1 MRRSGP
7 PQGRCVGLRRAG
19 GWDVRLV
26 TVEAMVVERK
36 GRDMTCNEPRAP
48 VRAHRGFSL
57 IELLVVVAI
66 AALLMSMGYTALCGG
81 RLLSKETVCRNNL
94 KQIAAA
100 LGLYY
105 NDHKA
110 YPSENL
116 PKALATYVGGSS
128 DVFVCPADPEPD
140 GDSYSE
146 FYVARSDQST
156 QDYVCGCPRHLE
168 ANRSVTLFSSS
179 STQSL
184 AARPVQWNGKTIR
197 PGAKVGS
204 GVLSFSDGSSVT
216 VPAGMVVRLIQSFKM
231 HDGRLYSLVGVDINE
246 TGTLDVEVTPG
257 SRFEVVT
264 PAAIAGVQG
273 TRFQVTV
280 TVEGAL
286 YCVRV
291 DVTEG
296 EVMVA
301 DLWRPC
307 KPIALAAGLAKKVT
321 LARAELARNMPKKWG
336 LRRNQLADDCLYE
349 LANPISISDVK
360 EMSLISP
367 TAVPAD
373 GTDDAVQ

>member
-105 NDHKA
+105 NDHKV
-110 YPSENL
+110 YPSDNL
-116 PKALATYVGGSS
+116 AEALGPYIGESS

-140 GDSYSE
+140 GDSYSA
-146 FYVARSDQST
+146 FYVARNDQST

-168 ANRSVTLFSSS
+168 AKRAVTLFSSS
-179 STQSL
+179 SAQSL
-184 AARPVQWNGKTIR
+184 EARPVQWNGQPVR
-197 PGAKVGS
+197 PGTGVSS
-204 GVLSFSDGSSVT
+204 GVMSFADGSSVT
-216 VPAGMVVRLIQSFKM
+216 IPTGMVVRLIQSFKM

-246 TGTLDVEVTPG
+246 TGTLDIQVTPG

-280 TVEGAL
+280 TVEGEL

-296 EVMVA
+296 QVTVA
-301 DLWRPC
+301 DRWGQE
-307 KPIALAAGLAKKVT
+307 KPEVLVPGKVKEVEHF
-321 LARAELARNMPKKWG
+321 RGRIWDK
-336 LRRNQLADDCLYE
+336 LRKRWEKRRKHLTDDYLYE
-349 LANPISISDVK
+349 WYNWVWSFSSGGNYGD
-360 EMSLISP
+360 
-367 TAVPAD
+367 
-373 GTDDAVQ
+373 